1 MFRKKMALSL
11 SLAMAALLF
20 AGCGA
25 QGSAG
30 GSSDS
35 GDIKIGVVMPLTG
48 AVSTFGQSG
57 KNGLTLLQEQIN
69 NKGGINGKKI
79 QFVFGDDENKPA
91 SAVSVGQKLIN
102 DDKVVAIVG
111 PLTSTCANS
120 LAPIAQQNNIP
131 MVSGTATN
139 PKVTQAGDFIF
150 RTCFIDP
157 FQGTVVAKFASDDLK
172 AKTAAIL
179 YDNGNDYSKGL
190 ADYFK
195 QAFEAAGGKIVASE
209 TYSTN
214 DQDFNAQ
221 LTKIKPTNPDVLLL
235 PDYYQTV
242 GLIAKQARSVG
253 ITATF
258 LGGDGWDSA
267 DLFKV
272 GGDAVNGAYFS
283 DHYSADD
290 TTPEVVQF
298 ITDYKAKYNS
308 VPDAMAA
315 LNYDAGKVLVQAI
328 QNAGSTDPDKIKEAL
343 QKYDGNVVSG
353 HITFDKD
360 RNAVK
365 SAVIIKADGGKF
377 NFVKKVNP

>member
-1 MFRKKMALSL
+1 MLKKKIALSITF
-11 SLAMAALLF
+11 AMIIGLF
-20 AGCGA
+20 AGCGSA
-25 QGSAG
+25 STSGSAG
-30 GSSDS
+30 GSDE
-35 GDIKIGVVMPLTG
+35 IKIGVVMPLTG
-48 AVSTFGQSG
+48 AVATFGQSG
-57 KNGLTLLQEQIN
+57 KNGLTLLQDQIN
-69 NKGGINGKKI
+69 SKGGINGKKVS
-79 QFVFGDDENKPA
+79 FVFGDDENKPA

-120 LAPIAQQNNIP
+120 LAPIAQQNKIP

-157 FQGTVVAKFASDDLK
+157 FQGTVIAKFAASDLN

-190 ADYFK
+190 ADFFK
-195 QAFEAAGGKIVASE
+195 KSFEEAGGKIVASE
-209 TYSTN
+209 TYTTN

-221 LTKIKPTNPDVLLL
+221 LTKMKSSNPDVLLL

-242 GLIAKQARSVG
+242 GLIAKQAKSIG
-253 ITATF
+253 LKTTF

-283 DHYSADD
+283 DHYSPDD
-290 TTPEVVQF
+290 TTPDVVQF
-298 ITDYKAKYNS
+298 ISDYKAKYNS

-328 QNAGSTDPDKIKEAL
+328 QSAGKTDPDSIKDAL
-343 QKYDGNVVSG
+343 QKYNGTVVSG
-353 HITFDKD
+353 KVTFDKD

-365 SAVIIKADGGKF
+365 SAVIIKADAGKL